1 MLPSGHNT
9 ANAVLTSQ
17 WMELSAMTTLG
28 LSTANHVLGR
38 SHVTLPLPTEL
49 LARDGSYERAQ
60 SSLFTT
66 TRQQCYFVPLSW
78 GKKDAQSGV
87 FPLSR
92 QHLSHPLYIVSS
104 QTHKAVYTESMQ
116 LTIFLDQVRTWN
128 ALKNNNNKNKQAS
141 KQASKQTNKQ
151 KKTRA
156 KYRPMENVK
165 IPLQKLGNF
174 KNLYRR
180 IVE

>member
-78 GKKDAQSGV
+78 GKKDA
-87 FPLSR
+87 
-92 QHLSHPLYIVSS
+92 
-104 QTHKAVYTESMQ
+104 
-116 LTIFLDQVRTWN
+116 
-128 ALKNNNNKNKQAS
+128 
-141 KQASKQTNKQ
+141 
-151 KKTRA
+151 
-156 KYRPMENVK
+156 
-165 IPLQKLGNF
+165 
-174 KNLYRR
+174 
-180 IVE
+180 

>member
-1 MLPSGHNT
+1 
-9 ANAVLTSQ
+9 
-17 WMELSAMTTLG
+17 
-28 LSTANHVLGR
+28 
-38 SHVTLPLPTEL
+38 
-49 LARDGSYERAQ
+49 
-60 SSLFTT
+60 
-66 TRQQCYFVPLSW
+66 
-78 GKKDAQSGV
+78 
-87 FPLSR
+87 
-92 QHLSHPLYIVSS
+92 
-104 QTHKAVYTESMQ
+104 MQ